1 MMPSPKVKFH
11 PGAAL
16 AAQGTGTTGS
26 RMANGSYA
34 PHLALEKE
42 IAEFFNRPTAI
53 VFSTGYTANLGVIS
67 ALADHN
73 AVVLL
78 DADSHASIYDA
89 CSLGGA
95 EIIRF
100 RHNDAK
106 DLERRMVRLGER
118 AKEAIIIVEGIYSML
133 GDVAPLAEIVDIK
146 RRLGGYLIVDEAH
159 SFGVLGATGRG
170 LAEAVGVGANEKMMW
185 ILSLVLSVKVWPRLA
200 VLLSVRKRWKCC
212 ATAAARI
219 FLPPLLLRPALRPC
233 ARR

>member
-1 MMPSPKVKFH
+1 MPSF
-11 PGAAL
+11 
-16 AAQGTGTTGS
+16 Q
-26 RMANGSYA
+26 A
-34 PHLALEKE
+34 PY
-42 IAEFFNRPTAI
+42 RYR
-53 VFSTGYTANLGVIS
+53 FSTGYTANLGVIS

-170 LAEAVGVGANEKMMW
+170 LAEAVGVEDDVDIIVGTFSK
-185 ILSLVLSVKVWPRLA
+185 SLASIGGFAVGSEAMEVLRYGSRPY
-200 VLLSVRKRWKCC
+200 
-212 ATAAARI
+212 I
-219 FLPPLLLRPALRPC
+219 LPPLLLRPALRPC

>member
-1 MMPSPKVKFH
+1 M
-11 PGAAL
+11 
-16 AAQGTGTTGS
+16 
-26 RMANGSYA
+26 
-34 PHLALEKE
+34 
-42 IAEFFNRPTAI
+42 
-53 VFSTGYTANLGVIS
+53 
-67 ALADHN
+67 
-73 AVVLL
+73 VLL

-170 LAEAVGVGANEKMMW
+170 LAEAVGVEDDVDIIVGTFSK
-185 ILSLVLSVKVWPRLA
+185 SLASIG